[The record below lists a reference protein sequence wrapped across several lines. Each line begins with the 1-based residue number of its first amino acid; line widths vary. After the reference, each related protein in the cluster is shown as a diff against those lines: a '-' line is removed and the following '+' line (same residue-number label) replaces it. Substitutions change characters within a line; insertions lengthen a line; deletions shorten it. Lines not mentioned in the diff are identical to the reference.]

1 MNCGKCSQN
10 LQAALCNHLLPLSRA
25 SPVRS
30 SRARACREETNALS
44 EQLTTVT
51 IRMRQAEIENI
62 DLKKSK
68 ESFDQIIERKNRE
81 MMMKEEELKTY
92 IAQQEHAAPGQTATT
107 DPSLLARLR
116 HLESENKDL
125 QEALTS
131 QKEASRNDSAEAS
144 GATSPAEENAQQQ
157 QQSITKLR
165 ADCAIF
171 KAENQSLH
179 RVKDELR

>member
-1 MNCGKCSQN
+1 MNFGKCSQN
-10 LQAALCNHLLPLSRA
+10 LQAALPSITFSRA
-25 SPVRS
+25 SPVRD

-44 EQLTTVT
+44 EKLTTVT

-92 IAQQEHAAPGQTATT
+92 IAQQEHAGGQTVTT

-116 HLESENKDL
+116 HLEGENKDL
-125 QEALTS
+125 QEALAA
-131 QKEASRNDSAEAS
+131 QKEASRNDAAEAS
-144 GATSPAEENAQQQ
+144 WASSHAEENSRRQE

-165 ADCAIF
+165 ADCAF
-171 KAENQSLH
+171 SKAENQSLH

>member
-1 MNCGKCSQN
+1 MMFIT
-10 LQAALCNHLLPLSRA
+10 
-25 SPVRS
+25 PVRGS
-30 SRARACREETNALS
+30 LARACREERNALS
-44 EQLTTVT
+44 EQLTGST
-51 IRMRQAEIENI
+51 IRMRQVEIENI

-125 QEALTS
+125 QEAL
-131 QKEASRNDSAEAS
+131 A
-144 GATSPAEENAQQQ
+144 
-157 QQSITKLR
+157 
-165 ADCAIF
+165 ADR
-171 KAENQSLH
+171 KS
-179 RVKDELR
+179 VV